1 MLFTGEIRDVA
12 QIIQPPGYSLWF
24 HCIET
29 IYANVIMEMPVSQ
42 TLMVMVMVYVEVEW
56 GITGHPQ
63 FFSYTA
69 APTPETEGASK
80 KALSAGEEMLPGSLL
95 TIHKSLV

>member
-1 MLFTGEIRDVA
+1 
-12 QIIQPPGYSLWF
+12 
-24 HCIET
+24 
-29 IYANVIMEMPVSQ
+29 
-42 TLMVMVMVYVEVEW
+42 MVMVMLYVEVEW

-69 APTPETEGASK
+69 PPTPETEGASK

-95 TIHKSLV
+95 IIYKSLV